1 LCKEVRPDGDAAVFL
16 EGEDSGESI
25 ANACGD
31 WHVCLEYMKLMKGSS
46 TGSWTV
52 FLALVML
59 KGFIEHHT

>member
-25 ANACGD
+25 HVANACGD
-31 WHVCLEYMKLMKGSS
+31 WHVCLEYKGSS

>member
-1 LCKEVRPDGDAAVFL
+1 
-16 EGEDSGESI
+16 
-25 ANACGD
+25 
-31 WHVCLEYMKLMKGSS
+31 MKGSS